1 MCHKYNVTIEGKKNR
16 QEKAVKGTYIQLD
29 KQLKIWMIQ

>member
-1 MCHKYNVTIEGKKNR
+1 MIFFSCSAAGMKNR
-16 QEKAVKGTYIQLD
+16 QEKAVKGAYIQLD